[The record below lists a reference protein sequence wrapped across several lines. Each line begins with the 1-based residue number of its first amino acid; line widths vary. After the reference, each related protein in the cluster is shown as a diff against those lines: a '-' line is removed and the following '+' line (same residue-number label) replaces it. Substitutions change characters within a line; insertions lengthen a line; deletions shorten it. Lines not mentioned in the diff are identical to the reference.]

1 MHPAEIQCEL
11 KKRGIMQKDIA
22 EELGVCPFHISAVI
36 RFQELRGSERVMKAV
51 AEKIGKDPR
60 EAFPAYFFR
69 KNRRTKKSK

>member
-11 KKRGIMQKDIA
+11 KKRGITQKDIA
-22 EELGVCPFHISAVI
+22 DELGVCPFHISGVI

-51 AEKIGKDPR
+51 SKKIERDPR
-60 EAFPAYFFR
+60 EVFPTYFFR